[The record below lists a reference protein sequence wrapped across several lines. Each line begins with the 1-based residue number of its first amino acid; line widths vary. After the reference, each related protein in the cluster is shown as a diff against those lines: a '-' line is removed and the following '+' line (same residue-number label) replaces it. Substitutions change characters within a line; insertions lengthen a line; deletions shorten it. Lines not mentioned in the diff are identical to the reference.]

1 MHSVLLYGKI
11 NLACYKQTNLYDSC
25 LQRLKVKLQERDRL
39 DERKIIKVS
48 QSERRVWLQTCTL
61 STCMLRHLH
70 ARTLVLPRVI
80 SLEVFIIF
88 YFVLFIDFFCLNL
101 STFYNSSQVVKTR
114 KKLKYNVTCNR
125 CLHFLLPVTS
135 LAFDTNRVRC
145 QRRQDTVVVKR
156 LKLI

>member
-145 QRRQDTVVVKR
+145 QRRQDTWW
-156 LKLI
+156 LND